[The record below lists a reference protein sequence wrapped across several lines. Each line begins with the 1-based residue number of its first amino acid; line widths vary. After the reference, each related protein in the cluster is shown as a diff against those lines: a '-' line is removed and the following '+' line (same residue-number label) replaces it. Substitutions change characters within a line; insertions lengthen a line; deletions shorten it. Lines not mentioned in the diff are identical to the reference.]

1 MEDKYIKYWME
12 SSENDYDAMKNLY
25 KSKNYNWCLF
35 IGHLVIEKLL
45 KGLYVKN
52 NHDIKAL
59 PKVHNL
65 LLLAERCGL
74 KLDSDKLKK
83 LKVINTF
90 NIAARYD
97 DYKKAFYNK
106 CTYDYTTNQL
116 KNIEEMREWLIEILM
131 QK

>member
-1 MEDKYIKYWME
+1 MQDKYIKYWIE
-12 SSENDYDAMKNLY
+12 SSANDYDAMKNLY

-45 KGLYVKN
+45 KGLYIKIN
-52 NHDIKAL
+52 NNVSGI

-65 LLLAERCGL
+65 LMLAEKCQL
-74 KLDSDKLKK
+74 ELDENKLKK

-97 DYKKAFYNK
+97 DYKLDFYNK
-106 CTYDYTTNQL
+106 CTYEYTTEQIL
-116 KNIEEMREWLIEILM
+116 NIEEMREWLLKLLM
-131 QK
+131 TK

>member
-1 MEDKYIKYWME
+1 MQDKYWIE

-45 KGLYVKN
+45 KALYIKN
-52 NHDIKAL
+52 TNDAIGV

-65 LLLAERCGL
+65 LLLAE
-74 KLDSDKLKK
+74 KSEIVLDEEK

-97 DYKKAFYNK
+97 DYKKEFYNK
-106 CTYDYTTNQL
+106 CTCEYTQN
-116 KNIEEMREWLIEILM
+116 N
-131 QK
+131 

>member
-1 MEDKYIKYWME
+1 ME

-45 KGLYVKN
+45 KALYIKN
-52 NHDIKAL
+52 SNDVMGV

-65 LLLAERCGL
+65 LLLAEKAGI
-74 KLDSDKLKK
+74 KLDENRLKK

-97 DYKKAFYNK
+97 DYKKEFYNK
-106 CTYDYTTNQL
+106 CTYDYTTEQL

>member
-1 MEDKYIKYWME
+1 MQDKYIKYWIE

-45 KGLYVKN
+45 KGLYIKN
-52 NHDIKAL
+52 TNDTIGVL
-59 PKVHNL
+59 KVHNL
-65 LLLAERCGL
+65 LLLAE
-74 KLDSDKLKK
+74 KSEIVLDEEKLKK

-97 DYKKAFYNK
+97 DYKKEFYNK
-106 CTYDYTTNQL
+106 CTYEYTTEQL
-116 KNIEEMREWLIEILM
+116 RNIEEMREWILKMLI
-131 QK
+131 